1 MTIFAGLL
9 VATLTVAVAGFGLTM
24 LLVQRRPTIW
34 ENCALAWLFGTAV
47 VSLGLWIGGFL
58 LRGIALQITV
68 AGICVVIGALGF
80 RRWRTF
86 SREQRTSSTK
96 KAEIVF
102 IVLFVIELMS
112 IFLMSFLRPLGWDG
126 IIVWEIKARYAFL
139 NGGVIPA
146 AYFGDVSRWFS
157 HPDYP
162 LLLPLT
168 ETWFYL
174 WIGDCHQFWIKFIF
188 PFWYG
193 AAMSILLLAA
203 EELSGKR
210 WIGWMIVLLFPLVP
224 CVHDAQGGF
233 QVGYADAPLSAIYL
247 AAIFYLLRF
256 IRDGS
261 NDAMTLFIAL
271 GATLLWM
278 KQEGV
283 VLWPAISLC
292 GAIAIRQRR
301 NIWTAVLSVLP
312 GACLIALWRIF
323 LRAVHVLP
331 PQDFLPVTLG
341 VLRNNI
347 QRTGTILYHLFLQL
361 IRWPDWD
368 IFWLLVATAMIGLL
382 AYKRSARAAML
393 IWLFIAPLV
402 CYCASY
408 VFSRFGVGIARGM
421 PDYIWHIETSLTRLL
436 IQLAPVGWLLI
447 ALALRPTQRNCTVQE
462 SNLQPSD

>member
-9 VATLTVAVAGFGLTM
+9 VATLTIVVAGFGLTM
-24 LLVQRRPTIW
+24 LLVQRRPTPW

-58 LRGIALQITV
+58 LRGIGLQIMVT
-68 AGICVVIGALGF
+68 GICVVLGVLGF
-80 RRWRTF
+80 RRWRKL
-86 SREQRTSSTK
+86 SREQRTSSPK

-102 IVLFVIELMS
+102 IVLFVIELLSMLWLS
-112 IFLMSFLRPLGWDG
+112 SLRPLGWDG

-139 NGGVIPA
+139 NGGVIPT

-157 HPDYP
+157 NPDYP

-224 CVHDAQGGF
+224 CVHDTPGGF

-261 NDAMTLFIAL
+261 NDAMALFIAL
-271 GATLLWM
+271 GATLPWM
-278 KQEGV
+278 KPEGV
-283 VLWPAISLC
+283 VLWPAVSLC

-301 NIWTAVLSVLP
+301 NIWTAVLSFLP

-347 QRTGTILYHLFLQL
+347 QRTGNILYHLFLQL
-361 IRWPDWD
+361 IRWRDWD
-368 IFWLLVATAMIGLL
+368 IFWLLVAMAVIGLL
-382 AYKRSARAAML
+382 AYKRSARTAML
-393 IWLFIAPLV
+393 IWLFIAPLA
-402 CYCASY
+402 CYCATY
-408 VFSRFGVGIARGM
+408 LFSAM
-421 PDYIWHIETSLTRLL
+421 PDYIWHIETSLTRRL

-447 ALALRPTQRNCTVQE
+447 ALFLAQPKRIATVENQTAGT
-462 SNLQPSD
+462 